1 MVGVKSQACF
11 VDAIAKNK
19 INQHE
24 RNKMIK
30 SHEVYEMQERERMIL
45 RTVHKGK
52 KEK

>member
-11 VDAIAKNK
+11 VDAITKNK

-30 SHEVYEMQERERMIL
+30 SHEVYEMRKRERENDF
-45 RTVHKGK
+45 TYSA
-52 KEK
+52 